1 MRDVKGNKKSFSKY
15 INSKRKTG
23 KCVPP
28 AEGARDLVTCDMKET
43 EVLKAI
49 FTSVFTSKTHLQKSE
64 GPETKGKVLS
74 KEGLSLLEED
84 QVRK

>member
-1 MRDVKGNKKSFSKY
+1 M
-15 INSKRKTG
+15 
-23 KCVPP
+23 PP

-43 EVLKAI
+43 EVPKAI
-49 FTSVFTSKTHLQKSE
+49 FTSVFTSKTHIQKSE